1 MFDSNV
7 QFTDVDAETIA
18 MEDVVFTDVDADTLA
33 MRHFDELRDELNM
46 DSTWSIWD
54 GGCMSADKMLLGN
67 KQYRVVYTFVRP
79 GSTQDDLWADLM
91 DSGKRTEA
99 EVSAFA
105 ASGSVQDLWEAANS
119 CIKQSGTHHHYIEN
133 FELQDD
139 GTLSLETGS

>member
-46 DSTWSIWD
+46 DS
-54 GGCMSADKMLLGN
+54 
-67 KQYRVVYTFVRP
+67 RVVYTVVRP
-79 GSTQDDLWADLM
+79 GATQDDLWADLM

-105 ASGSVQDLWEAANS
+105 ASGSVQDLWAAANS